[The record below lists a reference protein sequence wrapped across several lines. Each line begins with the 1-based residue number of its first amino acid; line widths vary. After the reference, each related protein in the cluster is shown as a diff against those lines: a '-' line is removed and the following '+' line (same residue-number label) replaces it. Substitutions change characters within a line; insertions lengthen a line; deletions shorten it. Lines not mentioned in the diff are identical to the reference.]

1 MTHPFNNDKP
11 AAIERRL
18 SVPNELGAKLTF
30 RVAAHEQGGWE
41 LRALINGKPVH
52 KQIVDREGKR
62 WKTVEIDLAAFAGKQ
77 VELRL
82 ENHANDWAYEFGYW
96 SDIQLRTAKQARAD

>member
-1 MTHPFNNDKP
+1 
-11 AAIERRL
+11 
-18 SVPNELGAKLTF
+18 
-30 RVAAHEQGGWE
+30 
-41 LRALINGKPVH
+41 
-52 KQIVDREGKR
+52 
-62 WKTVEIDLAAFAGKQ
+62 LAAFAGKQ